1 MKNHLDGLI
10 FEGMIRNG
18 LNSLCLV
25 EKEINDMNVFPVADG
40 DTGTNMRRTLENGV
54 NKAVSNKHL
63 GLYLKDLSMG
73 MLLGARGNS
82 GAILSQLFKGMSQEL
97 LSDGIVNPTEMKN
110 ALIRAYHTAYK
121 SVFEPVEGTMLTV
134 AREGIEIIKDK
145 IVGDITL
152 ENEFAL
158 YVDAMKL
165 SLEKTPEKLKQLKDA
180 GVVDAGAAG
189 YIALIEGMAK
199 YLKGEVLEATSYSKP
214 VDESTLKVDTSSL
227 FNENSKFEEGYCLE
241 FLLQLLNS
249 KNKDFNI
256 DAFRNYLNTKG
267 NSIVAIQEDK
277 IVKVHVHTFAP
288 AYIIN
293 KAQEFGEFITFKL
306 ENMQIQHN
314 EQEYAK
320 SQIPHK
326 AMGVISVVDGDGLK
340 ELFTDLGVDVIIE
353 GGQTMNPPMGDFM
366 NAFKKI
372 NADHIVIFPNNSNIL
387 LTATHAVKEAELDN
401 VTIFPTKS
409 VMEGYYALAMD
420 IQDSDDIELRINSMK
435 EGTEGISTI
444 TISTAVKPYKDDKFS
459 CEVGE
464 KIGCL
469 DDKLVARG
477 DSLVEAVDNTLGKV
491 DGIDEKSGL
500 IVCYGKDISDD
511 DKEQVESMLGDKYS
525 YLDVQTIDGGQ
536 NIYNILIGVI

>member
-63 GLYLKDLSMG
+63 GLYLKELSMG
-73 MLLGARGNS
+73 MLFGARGNS

-97 LSDGIVNPTEMKN
+97 ISDGIVNITEMKN
-110 ALIRAYHTAYK
+110 ALIRAYQTAYK

-134 AREGIEIIKDK
+134 AREGIELIKDK
-145 IVGDITL
+145 IVGDMTPAD
-152 ENEFAL
+152 EFAL
-158 YVDAMKL
+158 YVDAMKV
-165 SLEKTPEKLKQLKDA
+165 SLEKTPEKLQLLKDA
-180 GVVDAGAAG
+180 GVVDSGAAG
-189 YIALIEGMAK
+189 YIALVEGMAK
-199 YLKGEVLEATSYSKP
+199 YLKGEVIQSGISFKP
-214 VDESTLKVDTSSL
+214 VEETSKVDTASL
-227 FNENSKFEEGYCLE
+227 FNEDSAFEEGYCLE
-241 FLLQLLNS
+241 FLLQLMNS
-249 KNKDFNI
+249 KNKEFNI
-256 DAFRNYLNTKG
+256 DEFRNYLNTKG

-277 IVKVHVHTFAP
+277 IVKVHVHTFTP

-293 KAQEFGEFITFKL
+293 KAQEFGEFISFKL

-314 EQEYAK
+314 EQTFAK
-320 SQIPHK
+320 NQIPHK
-326 AMGVISVVDGDGLK
+326 TMGIISVVDGDGLK

-353 GGQTMNPPMGDFM
+353 GGQTMNPPMGDFL
-366 NAFKKI
+366 NAFKKL

-387 LTATHAVKEAELDN
+387 LTASHAVKEAELDN

-459 CEVGE
+459 CDVGE

-469 DDKLVARG
+469 DDELVAKG
-477 DSLVEAVDNTLGKV
+477 NSLVEAIDNTLSKV

-500 IVCYGKDISDD
+500 IVCYGKDISDE

-525 YLDVQTIDGGQ
+525 YLDIQTIDGGQ

>member
-25 EKEINDMNVFPVADG
+25 EQEINDMNVFPVADG

-54 NKAVSNKHL
+54 NKAVPNKHL
-63 GLYLKDLSMG
+63 GLYLKELSMG
-73 MLLGARGNS
+73 MLFGARGNS

-97 LSDGIVNPTEMKN
+97 LSDGIVNITEMKN
-110 ALIRAYHTAYK
+110 ALIRAYQTAYK

-145 IVGDITL
+145 IVGDMTPAD
-152 ENEFAL
+152 EFAL
-158 YVDAMKL
+158 YVDAMKV
-165 SLEKTPEKLKQLKDA
+165 SLKKTPDKLQILKDS
-180 GVVDAGAAG
+180 GVVDSGAAG
-189 YIALIEGMAK
+189 YIALVEGMAK
-199 YLKGEVLEATSYSKP
+199 YLKGEIVKSEITFEPVEETS
-214 VDESTLKVDTSSL
+214 KVDTASL
-227 FNENSKFEEGYCLE
+227 FNEDSAFEEGYCLE
-241 FLLQLLNS
+241 FLLQLMNS
-249 KNKDFNI
+249 KNKEFNI
-256 DAFRNYLNTKG
+256 DEFRNYLNTKG

-277 IVKVHVHTFAP
+277 IVKVHVHTFIP

-293 KAQEFGEFITFKL
+293 KAQEFGEFISFKL

-314 EQEYAK
+314 EQTFAK
-320 SQIPHK
+320 NQIPHK
-326 AMGVISVVDGDGLK
+326 TMGIISVVDGEGLK

-353 GGQTMNPPMGDFM
+353 GGQTMNPPMGDFL
-366 NAFKKI
+366 NAFKKL

-387 LTATHAVKEAELDN
+387 LTATHAAKEAELNN

-420 IQDSDDIELRINSMK
+420 IQDSDDVDLRINSMK

-444 TISTAVKPYKDDKFS
+444 TISTAVKPYKDGEFS

-469 DDKLVARG
+469 DDKLVAKG
-477 DSLVEAVDNTLGKV
+477 YSIVASLDNTLSKV

-500 IVCYGKDISDD
+500 IVCYGKDISDEE
-511 DKEQVESMLGDKYS
+511 KEQVESMLGDKYS
-525 YLDVQTIDGGQ
+525 YLDIQPIDGGQ
-536 NIYNILIGVI
+536 NIYSILVGVI

>member
-25 EKEINDMNVFPVADG
+25 EQEINDMNVFPVADG

-54 NKAVSNKHL
+54 NKAVPNKHL
-63 GLYLKDLSMG
+63 GLYLKELSMG
-73 MLLGARGNS
+73 MLFGARGNS

-97 LSDGIVNPTEMKN
+97 LSDGIVNITEMKN
-110 ALIRAYHTAYK
+110 ALIRAYQTAYK

-145 IVGDITL
+145 IVGDMTPAD
-152 ENEFAL
+152 EFAL
-158 YVDAMKL
+158 YVDAMKV
-165 SLEKTPEKLKQLKDA
+165 SLKKTPDKLQILKDS
-180 GVVDAGAAG
+180 GVVDSGAAG
-189 YIALIEGMAK
+189 YIALVEGMAK
-199 YLKGEVLEATSYSKP
+199 YLKGEIVKSEITFEPVEETS
-214 VDESTLKVDTSSL
+214 KVDTASL
-227 FNENSKFEEGYCLE
+227 FNEDSAFEEGYCLE
-241 FLLQLLNS
+241 FLLQLMNS
-249 KNKDFNI
+249 KNKEFNI
-256 DAFRNYLNTKG
+256 DEFRNYLNTKG

-277 IVKVHVHTFAP
+277 IVKVHVHTFIP

-293 KAQEFGEFITFKL
+293 KAQEFGEFISFKL

-314 EQEYAK
+314 EQTFAK
-320 SQIPHK
+320 NQIPHK
-326 AMGVISVVDGDGLK
+326 TMGIISVVDGEGLK

-353 GGQTMNPPMGDFM
+353 GGQTMNPPMGDFL
-366 NAFKKI
+366 NAFKKL

-387 LTATHAVKEAELDN
+387 LTATHAAKEAELNN

-420 IQDSDDIELRINSMK
+420 IQDSDDVDLRINSMK

-444 TISTAVKPYKDDKFS
+444 TISTAVKPYKDGKFS

-469 DDKLVARG
+469 DDKLVAKG
-477 DSLVEAVDNTLGKV
+477 YSIVASLDNTLSKV

-500 IVCYGKDISDD
+500 IVCYGKDISDEE
-511 DKEQVESMLGDKYS
+511 KEQVESMLGDKYS
-525 YLDVQTIDGGQ
+525 YLDIQPIDGGQ
-536 NIYNILIGVI
+536 NIYSILVGVI